1 MYRITNVTRA
11 RRFRAKR
18 RLVPGRQARTK
29 KMWAFNGRRLTPKK
43 SMLLSDDM
51 FEAHKARL
59 LADEAKGIIKVDY
72 LSSGVVVETL
82 EVKEAVPVVEEVIT
96 TEEDLVEV
104 LDEVEEAAEEPE
116 AEEAEEEAEDEEE
129 EAEDEEEAEEAEEDE
144 EETYSEEDL
153 FAMTVKQLRALAEE
167 EDIDLGDA
175 RIKKDIVAAL
185 MGSED

>member
-1 MYRITNVTRA
+1 MYRITNVTRD

-116 AEEAEEEAEDEEE
+116 AEEAEE
-129 EAEDEEEAEEAEEDE
+129 DE